1 MENRLL
7 EEALKMPP
15 NERVALAEMILASI
29 DYEDE
34 EIREAWIAEVQERMI
49 VVREGMRHALCAM
62 RYALCAQ
69 SPASISIS
77 RQGNGSRT

>member
-34 EIREAWIAEVQERMI
+34 GIREAWIAEVQDRMI
-49 VVREGMRHALCAM
+49 VVREGMRHAFCAM